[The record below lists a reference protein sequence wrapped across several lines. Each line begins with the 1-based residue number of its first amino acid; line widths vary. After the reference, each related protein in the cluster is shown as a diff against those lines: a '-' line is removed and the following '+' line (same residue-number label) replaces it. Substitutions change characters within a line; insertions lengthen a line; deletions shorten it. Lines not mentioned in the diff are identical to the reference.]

1 MMNAL
6 SVRQLITEAIES
18 RSILLIR
25 YQHTGDGEVVD
36 HRIAPFDIGTTN
48 PKTQERN
55 KDNVYAYSY
64 SYSYTHLDSKTNLPS
79 PKVCAF
85 NIDSFIDIRDSGER
99 FDENELARLNQLAT
113 NYDYRTCEFNVAKT
127 RRWFR

>member
-1 MMNAL
+1 MNAL

-25 YQHTGDGEVVD
+25 YQHTSDGEVVD
-36 HRIAPFDIGTTN
+36 HRVAPFDIGTTN

-55 KDNVYAYSY
+55 KNNVYA
-64 SYSYTHLDSKTNLPS
+64 YSYTHLDSKTNLPS

-85 NIDSFIDIRDSGER
+85 NIESFIDIRESGER
-99 FDENELARLNQLAT
+99 FDENELARLNHLAT
-113 NYDYRTCEFNVAKT
+113 NYDYRTCDFNVAKN
-127 RRWFR
+127 RGWFR

>member
-1 MMNAL
+1 MINANT
-6 SVRQLITEAIES
+6 VRQLITEAIES

-25 YQHTGDGEVVD
+25 YQHTSDGEVVD
-36 HRIAPFDIGTTN
+36 HRVAPFDIGTTN

-55 KDNVYAYSY
+55 KNNVYA
-64 SYSYTHLDSKTNLPS
+64 YSYTHLDSKTNLPS

-85 NIDSFIDIRDSGER
+85 NIESFIDIRESGEK

-113 NYDYRTCEFNVAKT
+113 NYDYRTYDFNVA
-127 RRWFR
+127 RNRGWFR

>member
-1 MMNAL
+1 MMNRNL
-6 SVRQLITEAIES
+6 VLNQIIEAIES

-25 YQHTGDGEVVD
+25 YQHTSDGEVVD

-64 SYSYTHLDSKTNLPS
+64 THLDSKTNLPS

-85 NIDSFIDIRDSGER
+85 NIESFIDIRESGER
-99 FDENELARLNQLAT
+99 FDENELARLNYLAT
-113 NYDYRTCEFNVAKT
+113 KYDYRTCEFNVAKN
-127 RRWFR
+127 RGWFR

>member
-1 MMNAL
+1 MMNPN
-6 SVRQLITEAIES
+6 SVRQLITEAIDS

-25 YQHTGDGEVVD
+25 YQHTSDGEVVD
-36 HRIAPFDIGTTN
+36 HRVAPFDIGTTN

-55 KDNVYAYSY
+55 KNNVYA
-64 SYSYTHLDSKTNLPS
+64 YSYTHLDSKTNLPS

-85 NIDSFIDIRDSGER
+85 NIESFIDIRESGER

-113 NYDYRTCEFNVAKT
+113 SYDYRTCNFNVAKN
-127 RRWFR
+127 RGWFR

>member
-25 YQHTGDGEVVD
+25 YQHTSDGEVVD
-36 HRIAPFDIGTTN
+36 HRVAPFDIGTTN

-55 KDNVYAYSY
+55 KNNVYA
-64 SYSYTHLDSKTNLPS
+64 YSYTHLDSKTNLPS

-85 NIDSFIDIRDSGER
+85 NIESFIDIRESGER
-99 FDENELARLNQLAT
+99 FDENEVARLNQLTT
-113 NYDYRTCEFNVAKT
+113 NYDYRICDFNVAKN
-127 RRWFR
+127 RGWFR

>member
-1 MMNAL
+1 MMNR
-6 SVRQLITEAIES
+6 SQVQNLIIEAIES

-25 YQHTGDGEVVD
+25 YQHTRDGEVVE
-36 HRIAPFDIGTTN
+36 HTIAPFDIGTTN

-64 SYSYTHLDSKTNLPS
+64 THLDAKTNLPN

-85 NIDSFIDIRDSGER
+85 NIESFIDIREAGES

-113 NYDYRTCEFNVAKT
+113 RYDYRTCEFNVAKN
-127 RRWFR
+127 RGWFT